1 MNAYGSRGSKKTRKK
16 DLRIVFYKQYLH
28 EKNLCL
34 KICIVQNKIIHVY
47 IYETWSGHDHD
58 LSLDSSKVVL
68 SGII

>member
-47 IYETWSGHDHD
+47 IYMKLG
-58 LSLDSSKVVL
+58 LDMTMTFP
-68 SGII
+68 